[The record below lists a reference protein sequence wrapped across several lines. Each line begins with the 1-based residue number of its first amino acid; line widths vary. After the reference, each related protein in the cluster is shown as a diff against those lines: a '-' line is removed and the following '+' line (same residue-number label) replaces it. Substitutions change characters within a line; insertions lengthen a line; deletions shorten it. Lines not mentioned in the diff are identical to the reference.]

1 MFLLQFSKR
10 FSTSSAILIRF
21 ICVLPQVGHETNCI
35 PCFLKPSAISIS
47 LATFISSIG
56 SLVSDTLIVSPIP
69 SANKVPI
76 PNVDL
81 IVPLKTVPDSVT
93 PK

>member
-35 PCFLKPSAISIS
+35 PCFLKPNAISIS
-47 LATFISSIG
+47 FATFISSIG
-56 SLVSDTLIVSPIP
+56 SLVSDTLMVSPIP

-81 IVPLKTVPDSVT
+81 MVPLKTVPDSVT